1 MQASVTPP
9 RKTELARE
17 MLAPGQ
23 RRLPP
28 ALRALL
34 ITVDGKRNAEEL
46 RQLGRGLGL
55 GDDGLTRLVDQGLV
69 EVPVIVVPPPT
80 AAKRPAAP
88 VAPRAPEAPEAP
100 TAPAVP
106 TVPVVTG
113 LDVIDEAEVREAA
126 ALARAAQDRARRL
139 VSAKFFGLDLVTRM
153 LAGREGELRDL
164 ARQADTESRFLEW
177 VDLCCERIEAES
189 DAERATKFRDSVAQ
203 TLTAG

>member
-69 EVPVIVVPPPT
+69 EVPVIVVPPPA

-88 VAPRAPEAPEAP
+88 AAP
-100 TAPAVP
+100 TSTAAPAVP
-106 TVPVVTG
+106 AVPAVPIVTG

>member
-1 MQASVTPP
+1 
-9 RKTELARE
+9 

-55 GDDGLTRLVDQGLV
+55 GDDGLARLVDQGLV
-69 EVPVIVVPPPT
+69 EVPAIVVPPP
-80 AAKRPAAP
+80 AAATP
-88 VAPRAPEAPEAP
+88 
-100 TAPAVP
+100 
-106 TVPVVTG
+106 PVVTG
-113 LDVIDEAEVREAA
+113 LDVIDDTEVREAA
-126 ALARAAQDRARRL
+126 ALARAAQERARRL

-164 ARQADTESRFLEW
+164 ARQADTESRFMEW
-177 VDLCCERIEAES
+177 IDLCCERIEAES
-189 DAERATKFRDSVAQ
+189 DAERAAKFRDSVAR

>member
-9 RKTELARE
+9 RKTDLARE

-34 ITVDGKRNAEEL
+34 ITVDGKRDAEAL

-69 EVPVIVVPPPT
+69 EVPAIVVP
-80 AAKRPAAP
+80 RPAA
-88 VAPRAPEAPEAP
+88 A
-100 TAPAVP
+100 TAPSAP
-106 TVPVVTG
+106 PIVTG
-113 LDVIDEAEVREAA
+113 LDVIHDAEVLEAA

-153 LAGREGELRDL
+153 LAGREGELREL

-177 VDLCCERIEAES
+177 VDLCCERIASES
-189 DAERATKFRDSVAQ
+189 DAERAAKFRDSVAR
-203 TLTAG
+203 TLIAG

>member
-9 RKTELARE
+9 RKTDLARE

-69 EVPVIVVPPPT
+69 EVPAIVVPPPV
-80 AAKRPAAP
+80 AASTP
-88 VAPRAPEAPEAP
+88 VP
-100 TAPAVP
+100 
-106 TVPVVTG
+106 PVVTG
-113 LDVIDEAEVREAA
+113 LDVIHEAEVLEAA

-177 VDLCCERIEAES
+177 VDLCCERIESES
-189 DAERATKFRDSVAQ
+189 DAERAAKFRDSVGR
-203 TLTAG
+203 TLAAG

>member
-1 MQASVTPP
+1 
-9 RKTELARE
+9 

-46 RQLGRGLGL
+46 IQLGRGLGL

-69 EVPVIVVPPPT
+69 EVPVILVPPPA

-88 VAPRAPEAPEAP
+88 AVPAPPATPNAPA
-100 TAPAVP
+100 APAVP
-106 TVPVVTG
+106 IVTG

-189 DAERATKFRDSVAQ
+189 DAERAAKFRDSVAQ

>member
-9 RKTELARE
+9 RKTDLARE
-17 MLAPGQ
+17 LLAPGQ

-69 EVPVIVVPPPT
+69 EVPVIVVPPPV
-80 AAKRPAAP
+80 AASPSVPPLRPGPSAP
-88 VAPRAPEAPEAP
+88 
-100 TAPAVP
+100 
-106 TVPVVTG
+106 PVVTG
-113 LDVIDEAEVREAA
+113 LDVIHEAEVLEAA
-126 ALARAAQDRARRL
+126 ALARAAQERARRL

-164 ARQADTESRFLEW
+164 ARQADTESRFMEW
-177 VDLCCERIEAES
+177 VDLCCERIATES
-189 DAERATKFRDSVAQ
+189 DAERATKFRDSVER
-203 TLTAG
+203 TLTTG